1 MKKVLSI
8 ITAIVILSPVFAQDS
23 FESTIRKFN
32 IGVGMHTDIWF
43 DLPDGVSARTI
54 NQGAQI
60 NGMYNY
66 RLGEGVAYIAGG
78 IGIGTHNMYT
88 NSYIPDV
95 KADSIS
101 LLQIP
106 DNVSYKKSKVSL
118 AYIDIPLEF
127 RIKTRKHFRIAFGF
141 KVGFLINAHQK
152 YKGNRFVIGSDGLA
166 NSDGPVVKDKWK
178 DIKQIESVRYGPT
191 FRIGYKWINLT
202 AYYQISKV
210 FKVDKGPQVYP
221 LSIGLAVIPY

>member
-1 MKKVLSI
+1 MKKVLLFIAGVLVLGSI
-8 ITAIVILSPVFAQDS
+8 YSQES

-43 DLPDGVSARTI
+43 GLPDGVSARTI

-66 RLGEGVAYIAGG
+66 RIGEGVAYIAGG

-88 NSYIPDV
+88 NSFIPDV

-101 LLQIP
+101 LVQIP

-152 YKGNRFVIGSDGLA
+152 YKGNRFEIGLDGQA
-166 NSDGPVVKDKWK
+166 SSDGPIVKNKYK

-202 AYYQISKV
+202 AYYQVSKV
-210 FKVDKGPQVYP
+210 FKVDRGPQVYP